1 MMLCKTQ
8 ISEKL
13 QRILTERDLSIC
25 RFSKITG
32 LDKAV
37 LLRIIHG
44 QCLPK
49 PCTVKC
55 ICHALEIRVSDF
67 LETAPCTSEKNQT
80 ALQEKDRTILPE
92 TDQTILPK
100 TDRTMLS
107 ETDRDI
113 HLCIKKRLKEKN
125 WSLYRLTKE
134 ARLSKNTLY
143 NSIKRNN
150 IPDYKTLLRI
160 CEALEIAPAQI
171 LDFYI

>member
-1 MMLCKTQ
+1 
-8 ISEKL
+8 
-13 QRILTERDLSIC
+13 
-25 RFSKITG
+25 
-32 LDKAV
+32 
-37 LLRIIHG
+37 
-44 QCLPK
+44 
-49 PCTVKC
+49 
-55 ICHALEIRVSDF
+55 
-67 LETAPCTSEKNQT
+67 
-80 ALQEKDRTILPE
+80 
-92 TDQTILPK
+92 
-100 TDRTMLS
+100 MLS

-113 HLCIKKRLKEKN
+113 HLCIQKCLKEKN

>member
-1 MMLCKTQ
+1 MLCKTQ

-13 QRILTERDLSIC
+13 QRILTERGLSIC
-25 RFSKITG
+25 RLSRITG
-32 LDKAV
+32 LDKAI
-37 LLRIIHG
+37 LIRIIHG

-55 ICHALEIRVSDF
+55 ICRAIGIRISDF
-67 LETAPCTSEKNQT
+67 LEINPDTPDADNPVMPAQPSVTS
-80 ALQEKDRTILPE
+80 P
-92 TDQTILPK
+92 
-100 TDRTMLS
+100 
-107 ETDRDI
+107 DI

-150 IPDYKTLLRI
+150 IPDYKTLLKI
-160 CEALEIAPAQI
+160 CEVLEINPAKL